1 MGYRIK
7 KGKDS
12 YSHSYKT
19 KKAAERAAKGRRVV
33 KS

>member
-1 MGYRIK
+1 MEYRIK

-19 KKAAERAAKGRRVV
+19 KRAAKRRARGRPIVR
-33 KS
+33 S